1 MTDPKKI
8 ERTRRI
14 LALSAVVIMILCAI
28 LTLVF
33 AFLKF
38 FTGSDFYAS
47 AWKASAWSMF
57 VIPLVLYDM
66 LLIHN
71 LVTKNEKEGKN

>member
-38 FTGSDFYAS
+38 FTGSAFYAS

-57 VIPLVLYDM
+57 VIPLVLYGM
-66 LLIHN
+66 ILIHN
-71 LVTKNEKEGKN
+71 IVTKNEKEGKN

>member
-1 MTDPKKI
+1 MAYPKKI
-8 ERTRRI
+8 ERIRRI
-14 LALSAVVIMILCAI
+14 VAMTAVIIMLFCAL

-38 FTGSDFYAS
+38 YTGSAFFSA

-57 VIPLVLYDM
+57 VIPLVIYGM

-71 LVTKNEKEGKN
+71 VVTRDEKEGSK